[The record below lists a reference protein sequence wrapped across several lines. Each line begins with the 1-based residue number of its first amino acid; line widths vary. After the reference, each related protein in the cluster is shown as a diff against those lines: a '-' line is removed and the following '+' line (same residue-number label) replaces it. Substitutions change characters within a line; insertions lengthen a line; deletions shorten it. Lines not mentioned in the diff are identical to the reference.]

1 MKLRTSFLTRF
12 LALAMALVMLA
23 SSANLGLV
31 ARVFA
36 AETGKTITDGE
47 LVANNYAS
55 LSEAEKALLKSGL
68 LVGATHEYNKPTDAD
83 NLVTVD
89 PVAKTVKAA
98 SFENWKAASAWLE
111 TAEGEKE
118 EIALDANGN
127 GTIAGDH
134 DAYTVFVTYELTID
148 VDTTLQTTLLS
159 TAGWLKQGI
168 ANTDAIYDA
177 DFDLGT
183 VALAV
188 DALVKLAD
196 GMTFPFG
203 TGSVTVQFG
212 EEAAEAARE
221 LKAQVAANGNDMLDL
236 MAVNQVYNNAASKT
250 EYLLKNG
257 AAMLEEAKATYQ
269 LVKVIVDD
277 GLLTNQLMLEF
288 LKTND
293 RPTYNQ
299 LRTLNNDM
307 SQLVEAL
314 EVVINDSWTILEKDV
329 LADDVDYAKL
339 DDLVAALETISN
351 VTVSGESLKADS
363 ATVKFGASMSEVNL
377 VAEIEYY
384 ENGEKKSKEWTGVVT
399 LSDKDI
405 NEAKAKAEAEAKVYT
420 ELTAWA
426 EGKLDLNQHFAR
438 NDSYDEENLT
448 YTIAFAPKSYEV
460 TYDYKNA
467 EMLEY
472 GVQITLPRHSD
483 GSKAYDYEVNGVAY
497 AQGSVI
503 TVAGETTITR
513 EEGKAYTTNDLL
525 TVIVGNGYG
534 NAKTNAILSSGALY
548 GNETIAVRYPDA
560 NKGALADFKAGSDT
574 VIAAK
579 PYAADY
585 NGLSWAPYKYVV
597 DGGETKFFGGKT
609 EVDAGSF
616 KTSVEV
622 YFRLT
627 LTNYGAAETQKWMD
641 LAVTLE
647 TEAAAQ
653 KAAMD
658 GLASS
663 YDTMGQ
669 LDKTKLGALNGVI
682 DVTDFTPDDGTDA
695 DAETLRLRG
704 EFKKIVGSI
713 INEHLDPDNKL
724 KIYNMLGQYNGDG
737 LVYYYTNYDAIKAE
751 IDKLSGYLNGLLE
764 EEEAL
769 KIMVSAAGFPEYAEK
784 ITDLG
789 GTLDEAK
796 AALSAPNPAIDL
808 RDTTKVTALV
818 NALTLEGEAGT
829 AKDVAAPYLDDNA
842 PHTVNAKGYK
852 GITVTVKKGETGL
865 AVSEQW
871 TIEHVLTEDDIDAL
885 KAKVNAKIAEL
896 LGDDAAFYTGN
907 YKSADL
913 DALVGVAVADLKK
926 VAYEYEW
933 TLKTASVTVPG
944 MEGQSIDKNNATITL
959 APSTDPTVRYEYY
972 LNGKKLE
979 GTTYTFTA
987 EELAAIFAGEAPKFE
1002 RKEINLGAETFEK
1015 FVKNL
1020 NEKIGRDDAAVYQ
1033 NGTLTVNIST
1043 SELQGFVMG
1052 LVMDSGY
1059 SYIGLGSEGLV
1070 YLNEG
1075 GSLEISI
1082 QTLINAILNEKFN
1095 NSTIVDLADGS
1106 GTLTT
1111 TTMDLGGDKATAT
1124 AYPFVLKLSGIPAEA
1139 RKIAEILELG
1149 YIKLNGTS
1157 DHELNI
1163 ELNLPEKLY
1172 QAYLTALIATG
1183 EVDLKNVAEV
1193 NNIIAVQFLWDYADG
1208 IITNDDI
1215 TTATYE
1221 NTLKKLGRDFDLTK
1235 YEDYYQKARTAIQ
1248 KYLVVENG
1256 QASIN
1261 FVDTEETQLMK
1272 KLMDKVMAGSDMGTL
1287 LGMIKEYN
1295 GGLTFSANVTVAG
1308 IINDYE
1314 ALIVDTGAAG
1324 VEKFDYTRTLAGTK
1338 IKGNAVVILLK
1349 DTAADLT
1356 FPATAILDL
1365 NGFALTGDV
1374 KSNGNLV
1381 IIDSDMDTFNGGSVN
1396 GNVSGNVTIVGGTY
1410 TADVSGLIKN
1420 GYVQNET
1427 GTVHNTMFSVA
1438 QSEAGDIT
1446 YSINAS
1452 FYNDIMNVDV
1462 KSLAIDM
1469 AGDLLMNYFTAACLE
1484 LEGQKIYGVALDDM
1498 IAILTGEGADGKID
1512 AVIEDL
1518 LNSVNVPGIS
1528 NFVNAVIADVLD
1540 FKTISE
1546 NIGNAPIATYKM
1558 VTAPWAVEINHVQD
1572 EDYLTVGIGYGE
1584 KSNDY
1589 SVSLEIVGEN
1599 RAIKE
1604 VRELTTAL
1612 AEIVTD
1618 NTVIAVDLKQP
1629 TYNAGSNTFNVTGS
1643 AKAIVEIDLTKN
1655 ENYTTVLAV
1664 ILANGTGKTNYVDA
1678 INANDMDALKVA
1690 VDATTVADVIKS
1702 LKALSRD
1709 VNFAT
1714 MAKNVNANVT
1724 ADAAAL
1730 EAVYHIYLTVA
1741 GAVLDRLEITGGN
1754 QAMGGIAQADGW
1766 YVLEK
1771 DNDII
1776 RIGDV
1781 SAKGYTVKYDLS
1793 VTDLRIAVKI
1803 FGEVEPPVEEVAPI
1817 VVTDTEGN
1825 KVYEGESFLDAMAAV
1840 KEGYTITINEAVV
1853 ADGGATVI
1861 CNFNV
1866 IGADK
1871 LDMGTN
1877 YLVIGNTDYSI
1888 TSDADN
1894 LNVAANVDGYR
1905 AAYVDGAYKLVEF
1918 DVVVTMPTV
1927 ADCWYLKETDTRYI
1941 FLDAAPRMGLSLN
1954 DLENATI
1961 AGFTSDS
1968 IEASIA
1974 GNAGEGLVKNGDEM
1988 TVDVYVGSQKV
1999 AYITYTVI
2007 VVGDVSANGLVQ
2019 SGDATMMMNIYV
2031 DDVNGVDNGYTRV
2044 QRLAAD
2050 AYYNGAIQSGDA
2062 TRIMYKY
2069 QTVMAYGDSAEAQA
2083 QGWNDW
2089 LEIVKA
2095 EKN

>member
-168 ANTDAIYDA
+168 ANTDAISAQSGNLYILEQA
-177 DFDLGT
+177 MPE
-183 VALAV
+183 
-188 DALVKLAD
+188 LVKLATTEIQI
-196 GMTFPFG
+196 GN
-203 TGSVTVQFG
+203 TGSSVGLADEGRAAVSKLNAQMTANDGRLKLSVMIDDYSKIAKSEYLMTQGSAMKNETVTFVVDLAEIAGALKTMADNVSVFIKYGLIG
-212 EEAAEAARE
+212 EEMATQIETLSKIISNLHAGLSA
-221 LKAQVAANGNDMLDL
+221 VAND
-236 MAVNQVYNNAASKT
+236 
-250 EYLLKNG
+250 
-257 AAMLEEAKATYQ
+257 
-269 LVKVIVDD
+269 
-277 GLLTNQLMLEF
+277 
-288 LKTND
+288 
-293 RPTYNQ
+293 P
-299 LRTLNNDM
+299 
-307 SQLVEAL
+307 
-314 EVVINDSWTILEKDV
+314 WTILEKDV
-329 LADDVDYAKL
+329 LADTVDYAKL
-339 DDLVAALETISN
+339 DTLVAALDEISN
-351 VTVSGESLKADS
+351 VTVSGAALKADS

-384 ENGEKKSKEWTGVVT
+384 ENGEKKSKEWTGIVT
-399 LSDKDI
+399 LSDSEI
-405 NEAKAKAEAEAKVYT
+405 NEAKAKEEAEAKVYT

-426 EGKLDLNQHFAR
+426 EGKLDLNQHFDR

-460 TYDYKNA
+460 TYDYKDA

-472 GVQITLPRHSD
+472 GVQITLPRHEN
-483 GSKAYDYEVNGVAY
+483 GAKAYDYYVNEVAY

-503 TVAGETTITR
+503 TVVGETTITR

-585 NGLSWAPYKYVV
+585 NGLSWAPYKYII

-627 LTNYGAAETQKWMD
+627 LTNYGAEETQKWMD

-653 KAAMD
+653 KSTMD
-658 GLASS
+658 ALAGS
-663 YDTMGQ
+663 YDTMGM

-682 DVTDFTPDDGTDA
+682 DVTDFTPNDGTDTDA
-695 DAETLRLRG
+695 DNLDLRAEL
-704 EFKKIVGSI
+704 KNVVSNI
-713 INEHLDPDNKL
+713 IANNLEGNQL
-724 KIYNMLGQYNGDG
+724 KIYNMLGQYKNDG
-737 LVYYYTNYDAIKAE
+737 LVYYYTNYDEIIAE
-751 IDKLSGYLNGLLE
+751 INLLSSYLDKLME

-769 KIMVSAAGFPEYAEK
+769 KIMAGAAGYPEYADK
-784 ITDLG
+784 ITDVG
-789 GTLDEAK
+789 GTLETAK
-796 AALSAPNPAIDL
+796 ANLSAPNAAIDL
-808 RDTTKVTALV
+808 RDATKVTALV

-871 TIEHVLTEDDIDAL
+871 TIEHVLTEEDIDAL

-896 LGDDAAFYTGN
+896 LGDEAAFYTGN

-1111 TTMDLGGDKATAT
+1111 TTMELGGDKATAT
-1124 AYPFVLKLSGIPAEA
+1124 AYPFVLKLSGVPSAIAPV
-1139 RKIAEILELG
+1139 AEILNMG
-1149 YIKLNGTS
+1149 YIKLNGTA
-1157 DHELNI
+1157 DHKLAV

-1215 TTATYE
+1215 TTETYT
-1221 NTLKKLGRDFDLTK
+1221 NTLKKLGQNIDLTK
-1235 YEDYYQKARTAIQ
+1235 YEDYYQKARTAI
-1248 KYLVVENG
+1248 KEYLVVENG

-1287 LGMIKEYN
+1287 LNMIKEYK

-1349 DTAADLT
+1349 DTTADLT

-1381 IIDSDMDTFNGGSVN
+1381 IIDSDMDTFNGGSVT

-1410 TADVSGLIKN
+1410 TSDVSALIKG
-1420 GYVQNET
+1420 GYEQNDN
-1427 GTVHNTMFSVA
+1427 GTVYNTMFSVA

-1558 VTAPWAVEINHVQD
+1558 ATAPWAVEINHVQD
-1572 EDYLTVGIGYGE
+1572 GNYLTVGIGYGE

-1589 SVSLEIVGEN
+1589 KVNLEIVGEN

-1803 FGEVEPPVEEVAPI
+1803 FGEIVPPVEEVAPI

-1877 YLVIGNTDYSI
+1877 YLVIGNTDYAI

>member
-339 DDLVAALETISN
+339 DALVAALETISN
-351 VTVSGESLKADS
+351 VTVSDESLKADS

-384 ENGEKKSKEWTGVVT
+384 ENGEKKSEKWTGKVT
-399 LSDKDI
+399 LSDSEI

-426 EGKLDLNQHFAR
+426 EGKLDLNQHFDR

-460 TYDYKNA
+460 TYDYKDA

-472 GVQITLPRHSD
+472 GVQITLPRHEN
-483 GSKAYDYEVNGVAY
+483 GAKAYDYYVNEVAY

-503 TVAGETTITR
+503 TVVGDTTITR

-525 TVIVGNGYG
+525 TVIVSNGYG

-585 NGLSWAPYKYVV
+585 NGLSWAPYKYII

-865 AVSEQW
+865 PVSKNW
-871 TIEHVLTEDDIDAL
+871 TVEHVLTEDDIAEL
-885 KAKVNAKIAEL
+885 KAEINAKINEL
-896 LGDDAAFYTGN
+896 FADDNKAFYTGS
-907 YKSADL
+907 YDGSEL
-913 DALVGVAVADLKK
+913 DALVGTVAGDIKK

-944 MEGQSIDKNNATITL
+944 MEGQSIDKNNATINL

-1124 AYPFVLKLSGIPAEA
+1124 AYPFVLKLSGVPSAIAPV
-1139 RKIAEILELG
+1139 AEILNMG
-1149 YIKLNGTS
+1149 YIKLNGTA
-1157 DHELNI
+1157 DHKLAV

-1572 EDYLTVGIGYGE
+1572 EDYLTVGIGYGD

-1589 SVSLEIVGEN
+1589 SVSMQIVGEN

-1918 DVVVTMPTV
+1918 AAYVETPVAAVCYNKTVEDVRYLGVDLPIAGLNAAQLMPGV
-1927 ADCWYLKETDTRYI
+1927 KI
-1941 FLDAAPRMGLSLN
+1941 N
-1954 DLENATI
+1954 DLEGADVTI
-1961 AGFTSDS
+1961 EIKDYTDGNLVVTGDLIKVNI
-1968 IEASIA
+1968 IE
-1974 GNAGEGLVKNGDEM
+1974 ND
-1988 TVDVYVGSQKV
+1988 KV
-1999 AYITYTVI
+1999 VAFITYTIFVI
-2007 VVGDVSANGLVQ
+2007 GDANGNGMIDVGDAVAMQTV
-2019 SGDATMMMNIYV
+2019 
-2031 DDVNGVDNGYTRV
+2031 YTNNV
-2044 QRLAAD
+2044 EGKTTEGMTEAKLLAAD
-2050 AYYNGAIQSGDA
+2050 ANMNGGIDVGDA
-2062 TRIMYKY
+2062 VRV
-2069 QTVMAYGDSAEAQA
+2069 QTKWTLTTEADDKDA
-2083 QGWNDW
+2083 AWTEWVAKLNVPVG
-2089 LEIVKA
+2089 
-2095 EKN
+2095 